1 MKWIERCRELFSQYK
16 EYMDELTR
24 SLENFESSVSTV
36 EQSLSDDY
44 EDIIFWAKRA
54 EAGREKVYFIYN
66 KFAVLDFFV
75 GIFNGLLQCPFLV

>member
-54 EAGREKVYFIYN
+54 GAGREKVYFIYN
-66 KFAVLDFFV
+66 KFAVLDFFFMESSMV
-75 GIFNGLLQCPFLV
+75 YYSALF

>member
-1 MKWIERCRELFSQYK
+1 
-16 EYMDELTR
+16 MDELTR

-54 EAGREKVYFIYN
+54 EAGREKVYFIIIS
-66 KFAVLDFFV
+66 LLCLIFFMESSMV
-75 GIFNGLLQCPFLV
+75 YYSALF